1 MDLKGS
7 KTEENLRKAFDQELR
22 AYFEYIYAAKGASD
36 GGFEL
41 IADVF
46 HQTAQNEAEHAEHE
60 YHFLGRG
67 GDVRKSLQAAIR
79 HEEEATAL
87 YRETA
92 GTAREEGFEEIA
104 AFFDR
109 IGKVEETHRTK
120 YEEILKDFEK
130 DTKPEGR
137 TVRHSA
143 HTMAQLMLPAQA
155 NPAGFVHGGEL
166 MKLMDNAAGVTAAR
180 HSDTNVVTALVSE
193 INFLHPV
200 LVGSLVTVNTRII
213 FVSRSSMEVQ
223 VELRT
228 ENLLESEKRMKAL
241 TAYYTMVSVDNLG
254 QPQPV
259 PPLIIYTE
267 EEQRLF
273 DEGKARYEA
282 RKAKRGRKVG
292 PAPL

>member
-7 KTEENLRKAFDQELR
+7 KTEANLRTAFDQELR
-22 AYFEYIYAAKGASD
+22 AYFEYVYAGKRAS
-36 GGFEL
+36 GEGFDL

-46 HQTAQNEAEHAEHE
+46 HQTARNEAEHAEHE

-79 HEEEATAL
+79 HEEEATAF
-87 YRETA
+87 YRGIA

-109 IGKVEETHRTK
+109 IGKVEEIHRTK
-120 YEEILKDFEK
+120 YEEIIKGFES
-130 DTKPEGR
+130 DTPLEGR

-143 HTMAQLMLPAQA
+143 LTMAQLMLPAQA

-166 MKLMDNAAGVTAAR
+166 MKLMDSAAGVTAAR
-180 HSDTNVVTALVSE
+180 HSATNVVTALVSE
-193 INFLHPV
+193 LNFLHPV
-200 LVGSLVTVNTRII
+200 LVGSLVIVHTRITFI
-213 FVSRSSMEVQ
+213 SRSSMEVQ
-223 VELRT
+223 VELLT
-228 ENLLESEKRMKAL
+228 ENLMESGKRVKAL
-241 TAYYTMVSVDNLG
+241 TAYYTMVSVNNLG

-267 EEQRLF
+267 EEERLF
-273 DEGKARYEA
+273 SEGAARYREQ
-282 RKAKRGRKVG
+282 KAKRG
-292 PAPL
+292 

>member
-7 KTEENLRKAFDQELR
+7 KTEENLRKAFDQELW
-22 AYFEYIYAAKGASD
+22 AYFEYLYAAKGASD
-36 GGFEL
+36 EGFEL

-46 HQTAQNEAEHAEHE
+46 HQTAQNEAEHAQHE
-60 YHFLGRG
+60 FNFLGWG
-67 GDVRKSLQAAIR
+67 GDVKTNLQAAIR
-79 HEEEATAL
+79 HEEEATFF
-87 YRETA
+87 YRKTA
-92 GTAREEGFEEIA
+92 ETAREEGFEEIA

-109 IGKVEETHRTK
+109 IGKVEETHKTK
-120 YEEILKDFEK
+120 YEEVLQGFESGQP
-130 DTKPEGR
+130 PEGR

-200 LVGSLVTVNTRII
+200 LVGSLVTVHTRIT

-228 ENLLESEKRMKAL
+228 ENLLESEKRIKAL
-241 TAYYTMVSVDNLG
+241 TAYYTMVSVNNLG
-254 QPQPV
+254 QPQPI
-259 PPLIIYTE
+259 PPLILYTE
-267 EEQRLF
+267 EEQRFF
-273 DEGKARYEA
+273 DEGKARYEE
-282 RKAKRGRKVG
+282 RKAKRG
-292 PAPL
+292 

>member
-1 MDLKGS
+1 MGLKES
-7 KTEENLRKAFDQELR
+7 KTEENLRKAFNQELN
-22 AYFEYIYAAKGASD
+22 AYFEYLYAARGASNE
-36 GGFEL
+36 GFEL

-60 YHFLGRG
+60 FHFLGWE
-67 GDVRKSLQAAIR
+67 GDVRENLQAAIR
-79 HEEEATAL
+79 HEEEATAF
-87 YRETA
+87 YREIA
-92 GTAREEGFEEIA
+92 ATAREEKFDEIA

-120 YEEILKDFEK
+120 YEEILKDFDD
-130 DTKPEGR
+130 DTKPKGR

-193 INFLHPV
+193 INFLRPV
-200 LVGSLVTVNTRII
+200 MVGSLVTVNTRITY
-213 FVSRSSMEVQ
+213 VSRSSMEVQ
-223 VELRT
+223 VELQT
-228 ENLLESEKRMKAL
+228 ENLLESEQRIKAL
-241 TAYYTMVSVDNLG
+241 TAYYTMVSVNNLG

-273 DEGKARYEA
+273 DDGKARSEVQ
-282 RKAKRGRKVG
+282 KAKRG
-292 PAPL
+292 

>member
-1 MDLKGS
+1 MELKGS
-7 KTEENLRKAFDQELR
+7 KTEANLREAFNQELM

-36 GGFEL
+36 EGFEL

-46 HQTAQNEAEHAEHE
+46 HQTAQNEAEHAGHE
-60 YHFLGRG
+60 FHFLGWE
-67 GDVRKSLQAAIR
+67 GDVRKNLQAAIR
-79 HEEEATAL
+79 HEEEATAF
-87 YRETA
+87 YRKTA
-92 GTAREEGFEEIA
+92 ETAREEGFDDIA

-120 YEEILKDFEK
+120 YEEVLKDFDH

-143 HTMAQLMLPAQA
+143 HAMAQLMLPAQA

-200 LVGSLVTVNTRII
+200 MVGSLVTVNTRIT

-228 ENLLESEKRMKAL
+228 ENLLESEKRIKAL
-241 TAYYTMVSVDNLG
+241 TAYYTMVSVNNLG

-273 DEGKARYEA
+273 DEGKARYEE
-282 RKAKRGRKVG
+282 RKAKRG
-292 PAPL
+292 